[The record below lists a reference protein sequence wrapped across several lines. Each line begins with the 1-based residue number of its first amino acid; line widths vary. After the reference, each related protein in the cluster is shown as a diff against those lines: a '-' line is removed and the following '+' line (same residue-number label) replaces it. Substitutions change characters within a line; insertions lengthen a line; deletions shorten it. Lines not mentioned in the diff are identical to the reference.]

1 MVSLWFRKV
10 SCSGFRIRTQQA
22 PGASLGRFLSGFLS
36 PRHRGSRA
44 LTLSLQTSARFAHHV
59 EGDEFRCKKNKDV
72 CRAQAVESHAD
83 VLGNSDGWEM
93 FQRIRN
99 SEGGVGWFCRSLKS
113 VFVSLAPLG
122 APGTCGQV
130 SWFAA
135 QPSVD
140 GDFMVG
146 TRDALLGAMLTH
158 RCPGACQGRGQPPWV
173 SAPPFLAGRADR
185 DCSCPLF

>member
-113 VFVSLAPLG
+113 MFVSLAPLG
-122 APGTCGQV
+122 APGDLRPGLVVCC
-130 SWFAA
+130 
-135 QPSVD
+135 P
-140 GDFMVG
+140 
-146 TRDALLGAMLTH
+146 AL
-158 RCPGACQGRGQPPWV
+158 RGWG
-173 SAPPFLAGRADR
+173 LYGGNRRRTAGRRADTQVPR
-185 DCSCPLF
+185 SVSGAGTASVGVGASFLSRQSWP